1 MKFPPISRFGRQL
14 LAVACGVG
22 AAFALG
28 GCGNIFVPKQRV
40 LVDAISAPGVTKPP
54 AGQSYRLV
62 AKKSV
67 VVQTPV
73 QVPVVAACLNA
84 ALVTKGMFE
93 APANAPSDIFIEVSF
108 GVDSSPRADP
118 SARESFLQL
127 SARSN
132 PDRSLD
138 RSIGEELW
146 DVRVSV
152 LGLPGRLEP
161 AMPLLCAV
169 AAAHAGTNTHSEQS
183 MQIPRNSPEVAS
195 VREAAIKTL
204 DAKNAATSAGAAGP
218 APAAAATMTPV
229 K

>member
-1 MKFPPISRFGRQL
+1 MKSPPISRFGRQA
-14 LAVACGVG
+14 LAVVCGASAV
-22 AAFALG
+22 FALG

-40 LVDAISAPGVTKPP
+40 LVDAISAPGVTKPT
-54 AGQSYRLV
+54 GQSYRLV

-67 VVQTPV
+67 VTQTPV

-127 SARSN
+127 SARAN

-138 RSIGEELW
+138 RAIGEELW

-169 AAAHAGTNTHSEQS
+169 AAGHAGTNTHSELS
-183 MQIPRNSPEVAS
+183 LQIPRNSPEVAS
-195 VREAAIKTL
+195 VREAAIKAL
-204 DAKNAATSAGAAGP
+204 DEKNAAASAPPAVPAAGASAAVPP
-218 APAAAATMTPV
+218 A

>member
-1 MKFPPISRFGRQL
+1 MKPLPISRFGRL
-14 LAVACGVG
+14 ALAVVCGASAVLS
-22 AAFALG
+22 LG

-54 AGQSYRLV
+54 TGQSYRLV

-67 VVQTPV
+67 VTQTPV
-73 QVPVVAACLNA
+73 QVPVVAACVNA

-108 GVDSSPRADP
+108 GVDSSPRSDP

-127 SARSN
+127 SARAN
-132 PDRSLD
+132 IDRSLD
-138 RSIGEELW
+138 RAIGEELW

-161 AMPLLCAV
+161 AMPLLCSV
-169 AAAHAGTNTHSEQS
+169 AAGYAGTNTHAELAL
-183 MQIPRNSPEVAS
+183 QIPRNSPEVAS

-204 DAKNAATSAGAAGP
+204 DAKNAAASAEP
-218 APAAAATMTPV
+218 A